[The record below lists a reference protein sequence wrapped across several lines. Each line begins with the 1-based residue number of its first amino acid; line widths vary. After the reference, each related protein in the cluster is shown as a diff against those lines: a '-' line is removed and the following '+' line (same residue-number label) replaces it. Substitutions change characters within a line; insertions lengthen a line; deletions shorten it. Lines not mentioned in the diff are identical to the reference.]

1 MRDFLISVASGFAVA
16 MLSAIFLRRPLPNGR
31 PSQNMN
37 MNTASNGGVVRF
49 LLVFLLV
56 AVFVLAALLL
66 AKDHNLSSWSLS
78 AL

>member
-16 MLSAIFLRRPLPNGR
+16 ILSAIFLRRPLPNGR

-37 MNTASNGGVVRF
+37 MNTPRNGGVTRF
-49 LLVFLLV
+49 LFVFLIA

-66 AKDHNLSSWSLS
+66 AKDRPFF
-78 AL
+78 